1 MIDKIGPSEK
11 FLEEYRT
18 FNDTKKASFSK
29 IINRLL
35 NESFLIRDK
44 EEDKDDYYKA
54 LDFLDTINDYLLVM
68 DYEAIYDKNIN
79 IIYLKSLENKNRIHL
94 MKFETIIL
102 LILRVLYFKETKKAS
117 LTNLISVS
125 FDELKQEVK
134 KTNIYKEEKTTNE
147 YLESLRNLRRLKL
160 ISFTRNNDFNDE
172 SYIFIYPSI
181 LYIAKMENIEE
192 LNNLLKKYVLG
203 DQNEEVSEN

>member
-54 LDFLDTINDYLLVM
+54 LDLLDTINDYLLVM

-94 MKFETIIL
+94 MNSN
-102 LILRVLYFKETKKAS
+102 KK
-117 LTNLISVS
+117 
-125 FDELKQEVK
+125 
-134 KTNIYKEEKTTNE
+134 
-147 YLESLRNLRRLKL
+147 
-160 ISFTRNNDFNDE
+160 
-172 SYIFIYPSI
+172 
-181 LYIAKMENIEE
+181 
-192 LNNLLKKYVLG
+192 
-203 DQNEEVSEN
+203 

>member
-1 MIDKIGPSEK
+1 M
-11 FLEEYRT
+11 
-18 FNDTKKASFSK
+18 
-29 IINRLL
+29 
-35 NESFLIRDK
+35 
-44 EEDKDDYYKA
+44 
-54 LDFLDTINDYLLVM
+54 
-68 DYEAIYDKNIN
+68 
-79 IIYLKSLENKNRIHL
+79 
-94 MKFETIIL
+94 
-102 LILRVLYFKETKKAS
+102 LYFKNSKKAS
-117 LTNLISVS
+117 LSNLVS
-125 FDELKQEVK
+125 TSFIELKEEVK

>member
-54 LDFLDTINDYLLVM
+54 LDLIDTINDYLLVM

-79 IIYLKSLENKNRIHL
+79 IIYMKSLENKNRIHL

>member
-54 LDFLDTINDYLLVM
+54 LDLIDTINDYLLVM

-134 KTNIYKEEKTTNE
+134 KTNH
-147 YLESLRNLRRLKL
+147 
-160 ISFTRNNDFNDE
+160 TRSNHYF
-172 SYIFIYPSI
+172 S
-181 LYIAKMENIEE
+181 
-192 LNNLLKKYVLG
+192 
-203 DQNEEVSEN
+203 

>member
-54 LDFLDTINDYLLVM
+54 LDLLDTINDYLLVM
-68 DYEAIYDKNIN
+68 DYEAIYDKNI
-79 IIYLKSLENKNRIHL
+79 IHL

-147 YLESLRNLRRLKL
+147 YLEALKKLRKLK
-160 ISFTRNNDFNDE
+160 IINFKVGNDFDGE
-172 SYIFIYPSI
+172 SRIFVYPSI
-181 LYIAKMENIEE
+181 LYIVKVEDVENLNE
-192 LNNLLKKYVLG
+192 LIKKYQG
-203 DQNEEVSEN
+203 ENKDEEINED

>member
-1 MIDKIGPSEK
+1 M
-11 FLEEYRT
+11 
-18 FNDTKKASFSK
+18 
-29 IINRLL
+29 
-35 NESFLIRDK
+35 
-44 EEDKDDYYKA
+44 
-54 LDFLDTINDYLLVM
+54 NDYLLVM

-147 YLESLRNLRRLKL
+147 YLEALKKLRKLK
-160 ISFTRNNDFNDE
+160 IINFKVGNDFDGE
-172 SYIFIYPSI
+172 SRIFVYPSI
-181 LYIAKMENIEE
+181 LYIVKVEDVENLNE
-192 LNNLLKKYVLG
+192 LIKKYQG
-203 DQNEEVSEN
+203 ENKDEEINED

>member
-54 LDFLDTINDYLLVM
+54 LDLLDTINDYLLVM

-147 YLESLRNLRRLKL
+147 YLEALKKLRKLK
-160 ISFTRNNDFNDE
+160 IINFKVGNDFDGE
-172 SYIFIYPSI
+172 SRIFFFFSI
-181 LYIAKMENIEE
+181 IKSVKVEDVENLNE
-192 LNNLLKKYVLG
+192 LIKKYQG
-203 DQNEEVSEN
+203 ENKDEEINED